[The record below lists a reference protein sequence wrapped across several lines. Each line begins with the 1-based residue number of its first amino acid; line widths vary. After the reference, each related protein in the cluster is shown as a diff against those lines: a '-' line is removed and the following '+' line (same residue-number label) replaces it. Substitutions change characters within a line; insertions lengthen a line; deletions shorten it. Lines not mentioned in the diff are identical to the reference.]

1 MNGQSEPAP
10 TSIPSK
16 MEDMWTANAFSLY
29 SCHTLN
35 HGLTIHTHLP
45 TYPPTYLPT
54 YLLVTSCPTHLPMYM
69 GITYIPYLLTYNKWI
84 LRTYTYNKH
93 PSTYIGGSL
102 LVVWGK

>member
-16 MEDMWTANAFSLY
+16 MDDMWTANAFSLY

-54 YLLVTSCPTHLPMYM
+54 SHQLPH
-69 GITYIPYLLTYNKWI
+69 PLTYVHRDH
-84 LRTYTYNKH
+84 LH
-93 PSTYIGGSL
+93 SL
-102 LVVWGK
+102 PTNLQ